1 MARTT
6 AFSPPIGLYRRLP
19 MQGSSPGVTIILFF
33 RLQKGAVFGQGND
46 YAWIYHQAVDGMS
59 ESYPVPPTIPKERAM
74 TGKQLFKY
82 LIPLCAAVVIPLTL
96 SSCVGMQM
104 GSQSAKTTATGST
117 AGAATSGANEA
128 LERCEAPLGTLAVV
142 EDTSA
147 SWYHYLTSQW
157 RLGPTTPVLKMLAQ
171 QSGCFVVV
179 ERGAAMNN
187 MMQERSLAGSGEL
200 RQGSN
205 FGKGQ
210 MVAADYSMNPSITF
224 SNQNAGGLG
233 GAIGGLF
240 GSVGAAIG
248 GSLNYKE
255 ASTMLTLI
263 DNRSGVQLA
272 AAEGSARNVDMGA
285 VGGLLAGTVG
295 LGGGGYTNTAE
306 GKVIVASFT
315 DSFNN
320 MVRALRNYQAQE
332 IKGGLGT
339 GGSLK
344 VQGGN

>member
-1 MARTT
+1 MTRRPVFHRFAR
-6 AFSPPIGLYRRLP
+6 ASAMLLLALP
-19 MQGSSPGVTIILFF
+19 LAG
-33 RLQKGAVFGQGND
+33 
-46 YAWIYHQAVDGMS
+46 
-59 ESYPVPPTIPKERAM
+59 
-74 TGKQLFKY
+74 
-82 LIPLCAAVVIPLTL
+82 
-96 SSCVGMQM
+96 CVGMQM
-104 GSQSAKTTATGST
+104 GSQSAKTTATGSA
-117 AGAATSGANEA
+117 AGAATDNVNPA
-128 LERCEAPLGTLAVV
+128 LERCEGPLGTMAVV
-142 EDTSA
+142 EDTSS

-171 QSGCFVVV
+171 QSNCFVVV
-179 ERGAAMNN
+179 ERGAAMGN
-187 MMQERSLAGSGEL
+187 MMRERSLEQSGEL
-200 RQGSN
+200 RQGSS

-210 MVAADYSMNPSITF
+210 MVAADYSMSPSITF
-224 SNQNAGGLG
+224 SNQDAGGIG

-240 GSVGAAIG
+240 GSVGAAVG
-248 GSLNYKE
+248 GSLSYKE
-255 ASTMLTLI
+255 ASTMLTLV

-285 VGGLLAGTVG
+285 VGGMLAGSVG

-320 MVRALRNYQAQE
+320 MVRALRNYRAQE